1 MIARAA
7 IAERLAALPLPGWL
21 AAVRLP
27 AGWLPLTLPKAL
39 ALSVALHAVLLAVQ
53 FVPPV
58 LPRLL
63 HDQALDVILVNS
75 KSAHRPKHAQALAQA
90 NLDGGGQSQA
100 NDRASTPLPPSR
112 SSQHGDDLEQTRR
125 RVQALEARQ
134 QMLYSQQKT
143 KLRTQQEASKLQPE
157 PAQPLSGH
165 DLASRA
171 LAMARLE
178 AEIGQ
183 RINDYNKQPRRKF
196 VGVRTEE
203 FSAARYIEDWR
214 QKVERIGTLNY
225 PEAARGKL
233 YGSLVLTVALRADG
247 SIERIEVNRSS
258 GHAILDEAARRI
270 VTMAAP
276 YAVFPPELRRDTDI
290 LEFTRT
296 WSFTRN
302 DQVQAQ

>member
-1 MIARAA
+1 MTALAA
-7 IAERLAALPLPGWL
+7 LSDRLAASPLAGWL
-21 AAVRLP
+21 ARQRLP
-27 AGWLPLTLPKAL
+27 VLTLRQAL
-39 ALSVALHAVLLAVQ
+39 IASLLLHVIFLAVN
-53 FVPPV
+53 FVPPL
-58 LPRLL
+58 LPQLT
-63 HDQALDVILVNS
+63 HAQALDVILVNS

-112 SSQHGDDLEQTRR
+112 TTQSGDDLEQARR

-134 QMLYSQQKT
+134 QRLYAENKTRQQVQ
-143 KLRTQQEASKLQPE
+143 REASQRQPE
-157 PAQPLSGH
+157 AALPVSGH

-214 QKVERIGTLNY
+214 LKVERIGTLNY

-247 SIERIEVNRSS
+247 SIERIEINRSS
-258 GHAILDEAARRI
+258 GQPILDEAAKRI

-276 YAVFPPELRRDTDI
+276 YAAFPPELRRDTDI
-290 LEFTRT
+290 LVFTRT

>member
-1 MIARAA
+1 MISRAA
-7 IAERLAALPLPGWL
+7 LADRLATLPLPGWL
-21 AAVRLP
+21 ATRLAGRRLP
-27 AGWLPLTLPKAL
+27 VVTLPQAIGVSL
-39 ALSVALHAVLLAVQ
+39 ALHAAFLAVN
-53 FVPPV
+53 FVQPA
-58 LPRLL
+58 LPRL
-63 HDQALDVILVNS
+63 HEQALDVILVNS
-75 KSAHRPKHAQALAQA
+75 KSAQRPKHAQALAQA
-90 NLDGGGQSQA
+90 NLDGGGQSRA
-100 NDRASTPLPPSR
+100 NERASSPLPPSR
-112 SSQHGDDLEQTRR
+112 TNQSGDDLEQTRR

-134 QMLYSQQKT
+134 QRLYAENKARQQVQRDASQ
-143 KLRTQQEASKLQPE
+143 RQPE
-157 PAQPLSGH
+157 PAQAISGH

-178 AEIGQ
+178 AEIGE

-196 VGVRTEE
+196 VGVRTQE

-225 PEAARGKL
+225 PDAARGKL

-247 SIERIEVNRSS
+247 SIERIDINRSS
-258 GHAILDEAARRI
+258 GQPILDEAAKRI

-276 YAVFPPELRRDTDI
+276 YAAFPPELRRDTDI